1 MRITLVINTY
11 KKHLKYFNKCVS
23 SIPKDKNIQV
33 FVVIDEKEIKYKILI
48 KKILIKNSFENFK
61 IFLNSQKGISSSRNK
76 AIKMCKTRWIT
87 FIDGDDSISNFEIN
101 YKYFSKNYDFMI
113 FNTRLSNRSKT
124 KFYMNNSDIINNS
137 QKINL
142 IKKYLNYPRANSLV
156 NHVWSKIYN
165 TKFLKKNKINF
176 KNIKVNEDF
185 LFNSIC
191 FKKAK
196 KIRIFKNHKLI
207 LHNVSSLRKTRD
219 RHLNLHAK
227 SYIEPLKN
235 LSSIIPL
242 KDRKI
247 YLKRS
252 IKYWEKKLEFLSRIN

>member
-1 MRITLVINTY
+1 MGITLVINTY

-23 SIPKDKNIQV
+23 SIPKDRNIQV
-33 FVVIDEKEIKYKILI
+33 LVIIDEKKIKYKILI
-48 KKILIKNSFENFK
+48 KKILIKNSIENFK
-61 IFLNSQKGISSSRNK
+61 ISLNFQKGISSSRNK
-76 AIKMCKTRWIT
+76 AIKICKTKWIT
-87 FIDGDDSISNFEIN
+87 FVDGDDSISNFKIN
-101 YKYFSKNYDFMI
+101 HKYFSKNYDFMI
-113 FNTRLSNRSKT
+113 FNSKLSNRSKT
-124 KFYMNNSDIINNS
+124 KFYINNSYIINNS

-142 IKKYLNYPRANSLV
+142 IKKYLNYPKANSLV

-165 TKFLKKNKINF
+165 TEFLKKNKINF
-176 KNIKVNEDF
+176 KNIDVNEDF

-196 KIRIFKNHKLI
+196 KIGIFKNHKLI

-219 RHLNLHAK
+219 RHLNLQAK

-247 YLKRS
+247 HLKRS
-252 IKYWEKKLEFLSRIN
+252 IKYWEKKIKFLTKLN